1 MDRERLFRYLEDRYA
16 SKREMISRIPLGIQP
31 DALWQELLNR
41 RRAKSTVLPL
51 TNAKGVPFWYVTTD
65 RMAAASEKIIEALYE
80 ETREIDPYTAAVPV
94 SQLEEVFYT
103 GYVEGMQMT
112 LREAMEFLASDKP
125 PRDIEEQLVCNNRAA
140 SSYAGGSLFQ
150 PVDASL
156 LSELAGIL
164 TEGMDSGS
172 GYRDTDSVEF
182 SPSPREY
189 FVYPPPSVIPARVD
203 ELTGFLADPST
214 HPLIKAGVAQ
224 IWVMTVRPFKEGN
237 DRLGRLLSSMILL
250 RAEYA
255 FFADVSISSVI
266 ARKSYA
272 YYDAIAN
279 VLREDGG
286 GDLTYFLDHYLEVLS
301 RAIDE
306 RKLLTARKNEQVM
319 AAERKMATEPLK
331 PLAEPQNSVVF
342 GDDAVDYGLDGFQTV
357 SLDDRNNTAAK
368 DAVAQL
374 KAIAGGPTQLFSR
387 FAGYIL
393 DRIGDGKRTFI
404 LREAGKALD
413 VNPRS
418 LSTCIRLLKEQG
430 VVEHDA
436 ETDIHGLYRVL
447 LERKETAVA
456 VRKSDEPELTV
467 SGLLEELAAS
477 TLSAKDRR
485 IAAVLRKC
493 MSRGEVTVNEYKE
506 RGESTKWN
514 DDMKLAEQLGLVEK
528 ITAERYRI
536 LTELKPGRDRMT
548 RHQKRFITELY
559 ESFGTESFSRKMLTA
574 TFDYSGTNVSAYL
587 HKFTLLRILDCQ
599 KDGLLYLYQLRVNPE
614 DHPECFDTAA

>member
-94 SQLEEVFYT
+94 SPLEEVFYT

-574 TFDYSGTNVSAYL
+574 TLDYSGTNVSAYL

>member
-1 MDRERLFRYLEDRYA
+1 MDRERLFRYLEERYA
-16 SKREMISRIPLGIQP
+16 SKRDMVSRIPLGIQP
-31 DALWQELLNR
+31 DALWQELINR
-41 RRAKSTVLPL
+41 RRSKSTVLPL
-51 TNAKGVPFWYVTTD
+51 TNAKGVPYWYVTTD
-65 RMAAASEKIIEALYE
+65 RMVAASEKIIEAMYE
-80 ETREIDPYTAAVPV
+80 ENREIDPYTAAAPV
-94 SQLEEVFYT
+94 SPLKEVFFT

-140 SSYAGGSLFQ
+140 SSYAGGSLFR

-164 TEGMDSGS
+164 TEGMDGGN
-172 GYRDTDSVEF
+172 GYRDTEAVEF
-182 SPSPREY
+182 SPSPGEN
-189 FVYPPPSVIPARVD
+189 FAYPPPALIPARVD
-203 ELTGFLADPST
+203 ELTAFLAGPST

-224 IWVMTVRPFKEGN
+224 IWMMAVRPFKEGN

-250 RAEYA
+250 RAGYA
-255 FFADVSISSVI
+255 FFADVSISSII

-272 YYDAIAN
+272 YYDAVAN

-301 RAIDE
+301 RAIEE
-306 RKLLTARKNEQVM
+306 RKLLIARRNEQSM
-319 AAERKMATEPLK
+319 AAEREMAAEPLK
-331 PLAEPQNSVVF
+331 PPVKTQDPIAF
-342 GDDAVDYGLDGFQTV
+342 GEDAGDYGLDGFQIV
-357 SLDDRNNTAAK
+357 SLDDRNKTAVK

-374 KAIAGGPTQLFSR
+374 KAIAAGPTQLFSR

-393 DRIGDGKRTFI
+393 DRIGEGKRTFI

-430 VVEHDA
+430 VVEHDE

-447 LERKETAVA
+447 LQKKEMAVA
-456 VRKSDEPELTV
+456 VRNSDEPELTV
-467 SGLLEELAAS
+467 SGLLDELAAS

-485 IAAVLRKC
+485 IAAILRKC
-493 MSRGEVTVNEYKE
+493 MSRGEVTVNEYRE
-506 RGESTKWN
+506 RGEITKWN
-514 DDMKLAEQLGLVEK
+514 DDMKLAAQLGLVEK

-536 LTELKPGRDRMT
+536 LTELKPGRSRMT
-548 RHQKRFITELY
+548 HHQKKFITELY
-559 ESFGTESFSRKMLTA
+559 ESFGTESFSREMLTA
-574 TFDYSGTNVSAYL
+574 TLDYSGTNVSAYL

-614 DHPECFDTAA
+614 DHPECFDIAA